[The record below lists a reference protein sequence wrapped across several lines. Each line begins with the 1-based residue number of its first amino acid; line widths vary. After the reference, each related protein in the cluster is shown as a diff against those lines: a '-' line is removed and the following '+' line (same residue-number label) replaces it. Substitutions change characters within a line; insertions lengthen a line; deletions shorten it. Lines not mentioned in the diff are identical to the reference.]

1 MSFCI
6 ELFCVVTL
14 QYQILV
20 RIAIAYFII
29 EKKKAAPQPWQAI
42 AQRFCSIGS
51 CGDDRMEFNKLIPEL
66 TVKDIKRTREFYLN
80 ILQFKIEYERVEDK
94 FMFLSFED
102 SQFMFEELRD
112 DGWNVAE
119 MAYPF
124 GRGVNFSIEV
134 NDIDKV
140 YQQLIRSQ
148 YPLFREMMLNKYESN
163 GELIEQKE
171 FLVQDPDGYL
181 LRFTHE

>member
-1 MSFCI
+1 
-6 ELFCVVTL
+6 
-14 QYQILV
+14 
-20 RIAIAYFII
+20 
-29 EKKKAAPQPWQAI
+29 
-42 AQRFCSIGS
+42 
-51 CGDDRMEFNKLIPEL
+51 MEFKKLIPEL

>member
-1 MSFCI
+1 MAEKDCTEVGLAEKSNPTAG
-6 ELFCVVTL
+6 EK
-14 QYQILV
+14 V
-20 RIAIAYFII
+20 R
-29 EKKKAAPQPWQAI
+29 ERQ
-42 AQRFCSIGS
+42 IGS

-112 DGWNVAE
+112 DVWNVAE

>member
-1 MSFCI
+1 
-6 ELFCVVTL
+6 
-14 QYQILV
+14 
-20 RIAIAYFII
+20 
-29 EKKKAAPQPWQAI
+29 
-42 AQRFCSIGS
+42 
-51 CGDDRMEFNKLIPEL
+51 
-66 TVKDIKRTREFYLN
+66 
-80 ILQFKIEYERVEDK
+80 
-94 FMFLSFED
+94 
-102 SQFMFEELRD
+102 
-112 DGWNVAE
+112 